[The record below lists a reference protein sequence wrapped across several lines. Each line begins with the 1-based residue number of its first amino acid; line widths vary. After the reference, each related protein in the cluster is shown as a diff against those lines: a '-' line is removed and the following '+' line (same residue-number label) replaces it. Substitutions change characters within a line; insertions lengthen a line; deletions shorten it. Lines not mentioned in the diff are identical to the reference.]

1 MAKGDTTIVEPSP
14 LDTDEIPIL
23 VLPAAPRP
31 RAARTWTVGAVA
43 VAFAALAAATGLG
56 LLFHYRPLVHA
67 AYPGLL
73 DLSAASRFGLLR
85 ELHRWSAH
93 LILAAVFA
101 HLLRVVVAGAYR
113 PPRRHN
119 YHVGIALLA
128 FVLLLLVTGWIL
140 PWNRHSEWL
149 LRALGYDSL
158 GENLTTV
165 FAVHCGILPVAG
177 TLVLLHHLRRARRDD
192 EEAAALPG
200 EGK

>member
-14 LDTDEIPIL
+14 LDTDEIPVL
-23 VLPAAPRP
+23 VAPKAARP
-31 RAARTWTVGAVA
+31 RALRTWTAGAAA
-43 VAFAALAAATGLG
+43 VSLAALAAASGLG
-56 LLFHYRPLVHA
+56 LLFHYRPLLAA

-73 DLSAASRFGLLR
+73 DLSEASRFGFLR

-93 LILAAVFA
+93 LILAATFL

-113 PPRRHN
+113 PPRRLN
-119 YHVGIALLA
+119 YHVGIALFAL
-128 FVLLLLVTGWIL
+128 VLLLAVTGWIL
-140 PWNRHSEWL
+140 PWDRHSEWL
-149 LRALGYDSL
+149 LRTLGYEVL
-158 GENLTTV
+158 GENLAAV

-192 EEAAALPG
+192 EKAAALAA